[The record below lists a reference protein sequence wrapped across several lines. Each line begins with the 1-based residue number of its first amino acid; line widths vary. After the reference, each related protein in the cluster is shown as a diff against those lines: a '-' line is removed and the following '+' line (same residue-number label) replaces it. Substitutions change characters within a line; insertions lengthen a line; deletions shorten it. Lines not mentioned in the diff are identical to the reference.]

1 MNPWQCP
8 SAPRTASRGRTRL
21 LSCVGR
27 WLVLLASGFMPARSQ
42 AQDND
47 AFRPYLGFRYGEF
60 DARWNV
66 HDLWGFSLGANL
78 DRHWGVELSSDIFQE
93 FLDDGV
99 LGKVGEESVI
109 TLMPQVRYRLPLGR
123 RRLVP
128 YVVGGAGPAF
138 LQFNDRTRAAAGVK
152 INAEGTVPA
161 VALGG
166 GLDYFVM
173 DNVALN
179 LEGKYLWVEPLSVSL
194 GAKRTELDLSSAL
207 MTVGLR
213 VYFRENEPRPLA
225 AATGSGLLRPYFGLR
240 LGGSGLIDRR
250 LDAGLRL
257 GNLASSKF
265 STFNKAGG
273 VALGVNLGDRWGFE
287 LAGDTTEFNLVA
299 DPLGAVGEYA
309 VYTVIPE
316 LVLRQPVGAG
326 RWVAYAQTGAGLA
339 YGEFNDAKPRSQGQA
354 IRGKGMYPAMRAD
367 LGAEYFL
374 ISNFSVHADLRYLY
388 TWSHDF
394 RINATRFRDTDFSAF
409 QIQLGFRI
417 YFNRPPAS

>member
-1 MNPWQCP
+1 MNRSP
-8 SAPRTASRGRTRL
+8 AHADPRPGWRSCTRL
-21 LSCVGR
+21 LGCVSV
-27 WLVLLASGFMPARSQ
+27 WFLLLAGWFKPARSQ
-42 AQDND
+42 GQDSD

-78 DRHWGVELSSDIFQE
+78 DRHWSVELASDIFQE
-93 FLDDGV
+93 FLDDG
-99 LGKVGEESVI
+99 GPSKVGEESVI

-128 YVVGGAGPAF
+128 YVIGGAGPAF
-138 LQFNDRTRAAAGVK
+138 LQFNDRTRAAAGLK
-152 INAEGTVPA
+152 ISADGTVPA

-166 GLDYFVM
+166 GLDYYVM

-179 LEGKYLWVEPLSVSL
+179 LEGKYLWVEPLSVSI
-194 GAKRTELDLSSAL
+194 GPRRTELDVSSAL

-213 VYFRENEPRPLA
+213 VYFRENEPRPIA
-225 AATGSGLLRPYFGLR
+225 PPGDATMLRPYFGVR
-240 LGGSGLIDRR
+240 LGGSALIDRQ
-250 LDAGLRL
+250 LGAGLRL

-273 VALGVNLGDRWGFE
+273 VALGLNVGDRWGVE

-299 DPLGAVGEYA
+299 EALGAVGEYA
-309 VYTVIPE
+309 AYTVVPQ

-326 RWVAYAQTGAGLA
+326 RCVAYAQAGAGLA
-339 YGEFNDAKPRSQGQA
+339 YGEFNDAKPASRGQV
-354 IRGKGMYPAMRAD
+354 IRGKGMHPALRAD

-374 ISNFSVHADLRYLY
+374 ISNFSVNADLRYLY
-388 TWSHDF
+388 TWGHDF
-394 RINATRFRDTDFSAF
+394 RVNESRFRDTDFSAF
-409 QIQLGFRI
+409 QIQIGFRI